1 MPGTYSYEWFYA
13 GVGSNRE
20 TDLDDYGKLL
30 IERYERL
37 DQAGY
42 DVIQIVP
49 INAPQWWQSTARNG
63 TYVGDATFSVTQGAV
78 IVGKARSA

>member
-1 MPGTYSYEWFYA
+1 MPGTYACEWFYA

-20 TDLDDYGKLL
+20 TDLDDFGKLL
-30 IERYERL
+30 IEKYERL

-42 DVIQIVP
+42 DVIQVVP
-49 INAPQWWQSTARNG
+49 INAPQWWQCTTRNG
-63 TYVGDATFSVTQGAV
+63 NYVGDATFSITQGAV